1 MTQLAYVGTYTHPG
15 RSRGIYVLEVEA
27 GGVLKPRHVVAD
39 VADPAFLALSPDHR
53 HLYCVNWLK
62 PAGEMSAFAVEAD
75 GNLRFVNRVPA
86 GGADPCHLCV
96 DPSGRFVLNACH
108 ESGTAA
114 VLPVRADG
122 GLEPP
127 SDVVQQVGSGPRP
140 AQTHARAHFVDFD
153 PKGRFVLVCDKG
165 ADKVFVYR
173 LDAAARRLVSND
185 PPFAQLHAG
194 AGPRHFAFHP
204 NGRFVY
210 VNNEQDS
217 TLSAF
222 AYDAER
228 GALAHLQTG
237 STVPPGYAEPNTSSE
252 IQMAPSGRF
261 VYVSNRGHDSIAIF
275 AVDGATGRFEATGH
289 ASSRGKTPRFFALDP
304 SGAWLFACNQNSG
317 TIVTF
322 AVDQSNGQLRATGDV
337 TEVPDPSC
345 LIFHTV

>member
-1 MTQLAYVGTYTHPG
+1 MTDVVYVGTYTHPG
-15 RSRGIYVLEVEA
+15 KSRGIYVLRRD
-27 GGVLKPRHVVAD
+27 GGVLTPLHVVED
-39 VADPAFLALSPDHR
+39 VADPAFLALGPGHR

-62 PAGEMSAFAVEAD
+62 PAGQMSAFGVEPD
-75 GNLRFVNRVPA
+75 GDLRFVNRVPA

-96 DPSGRFVLNACH
+96 APTGRFVLNACH

-114 VLPVRADG
+114 VLPIRADG

-153 PKGRFVLVCDKG
+153 PNGRFVLVCDKG

-173 LDAAARRLVSND
+173 LDANAGKLIPND
-185 PPFAQLHAG
+185 PPFAQLHPG

-204 NGRFVY
+204 SGRFVY

-228 GALAHLQTG
+228 GALEHLQTG
-237 STVPPGYAEPNTSSE
+237 PTVPAGYDRPNTSSE

-275 AVDGATGRFEATGH
+275 ALDGATGCFEPAGH
-289 ASSRGKTPRFFALDP
+289 EPSSGETPRYFALDP
-304 SGAWLFACNQNSG
+304 SGAWLFACNQNSD

-322 AVDQSNGQLRATGDV
+322 AVDPASGQLRATGDLA
-337 TEVPDPSC
+337 EVPNPSC
-345 LIFHTV
+345 LIFHSV